1 MMKDYLEDKGI
12 GSLSGFVERV
22 IEIHD
27 HNLSNYPE
35 TKPTLQMAYR
45 ELIEDIIE
53 EHNNG

>member
-1 MMKDYLEDKGI
+1 MKDYLEDKGI

-22 IEIHD
+22 IEIHE

-45 ELIEDIIE
+45 ELIEDILE
-53 EHNNG
+53 EHNNA